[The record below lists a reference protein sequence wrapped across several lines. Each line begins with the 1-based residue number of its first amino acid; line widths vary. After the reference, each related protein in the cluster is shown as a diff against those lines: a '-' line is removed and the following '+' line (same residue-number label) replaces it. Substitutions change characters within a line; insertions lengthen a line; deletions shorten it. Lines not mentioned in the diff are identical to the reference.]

1 MRNKNICFI
10 KHQKLHSNPNQN
22 NPMDKIG
29 YLQELYKRVY
39 MLNLI
44 LLPELH
50 NANYN
55 QQHSKTIDELLDL
68 DRILS
73 SDVAKEY
80 IGSLDDSTNDDSLNK
95 MISRFEKDLEKLDK
109 IRQGM
114 NTMRKFELN

>member
-1 MRNKNICFI
+1 
-10 KHQKLHSNPNQN
+10 
-22 NPMDKIG
+22 MDKIG
-29 YLQELYKRVY
+29 YLQELYKRVH

-55 QQHSKTIDELLDL
+55 QQHTKTIDELLDL

-73 SDVAKEY
+73 SDVAKDH
-80 IGSLDDSTNDDSLNK
+80 IGSLDDSTSDDSLNK
-95 MISRFEKDLEKLDK
+95 MISRFEKDIEKLDR
-109 IRQGM
+109 IRLEM

>member
-1 MRNKNICFI
+1 
-10 KHQKLHSNPNQN
+10 
-22 NPMDKIG
+22 MDKIG

-55 QQHSKTIDELLDL
+55 QQHTKTIDELLDL

-73 SDVAKEY
+73 SDVAKDH
-80 IGSLDDSTNDDSLNK
+80 IGSLDDSTSDDSLNK
-95 MISRFEKDLEKLDK
+95 MISRFEKDIEKLDK
-109 IRQGM
+109 IRLEM

>member
-1 MRNKNICFI
+1 
-10 KHQKLHSNPNQN
+10 
-22 NPMDKIG
+22 MDKIG

-55 QQHSKTIDELLDL
+55 QQHTKTIDELLDL

-80 IGSLDDSTNDDSLNK
+80 IGNLDDFTNDDSLNK
-95 MISRFEKDLEKLDK
+95 MISRFEKDIEKLDK
-109 IRQGM
+109 IRLEM

>member
-1 MRNKNICFI
+1 
-10 KHQKLHSNPNQN
+10 
-22 NPMDKIG
+22 MDKIG

-55 QQHSKTIDELLDL
+55 QQHTKNIDELLDL

-73 SDVAKEY
+73 SDVAKDH
-80 IGSLDDSTNDDSLNK
+80 IGSLDDSTSDDSLNK
-95 MISRFEKDLEKLDK
+95 MISRFEKDIERLNRIRLE
-109 IRQGM
+109 M